1 MKTAITGT
9 LVAVGLWVLCQGFGE
24 RSSVYAE
31 RVNAGPIPAE
41 QGLIALSAPMG
52 ERGGQQLT
60 LIDPQARVIGVYHID
75 PSSGTISL
83 KSVRKVLWDLQ
94 ISELNATDPL
104 PREVRELVEPH

>member
-1 MKTAITGT
+1 MKTAISGT

-31 RVNAGPIPAE
+31 RVNADPIPTE
-41 QGLIALSAPMG
+41 QGLIALSAPLG
-52 ERGGQQLT
+52 ERGGQQIT
-60 LIDPQARVIGVYHID
+60 LIDPQARVIGVYHVD
-75 PSSGTISL
+75 STGTISL

-104 PREVRELVEPH
+104 PREVRELVEPN